1 MAAQNPPL
9 AADDFDSDSV
19 ISEPPGSLESL
30 RSSVMRFHV
39 ENGRTYHSMSSGK
52 YSFPNDEREA
62 ERLDMQHHMWMLT
75 LRGKLCLCPKQDEPA
90 KRVLDCG
97 TGTGIWAMDYADLHP
112 ESEVIGVDLSP
123 MQPSWVPPN
132 LSFELDDLEKD
143 WTWSKPF
150 DFIFGR
156 VLAGSISNYH
166 DFIAK
171 AYANLEPGGYLEMQ
185 DFALPYRSDDD
196 TLPTSGPLHQLSAL
210 FIEGTTKAGRR
221 MDVAPTYAR
230 LLREAGFEGVVEW
243 QSKWPV
249 NRWPRDPYFKEIG
262 VWTHANLDTGLEGL
276 TLALFTRFLGW
287 SREETLAF
295 CAEVR
300 AALKDTRTH
309 AYLPIYVVYGRK
321 PLEETEMTGSPV
333 MSGGA
338 GDGPLSPSLDPDP
351 GTTTG

>member
-62 ERLDMQHHMWMLT
+62 ERLAVSMPEAGRAGQEGSRLRDGDGDMGDG
-75 LRGKLCLCPKQDEPA
+75 LR
-90 KRVLDCG
+90 
-97 TGTGIWAMDYADLHP
+97 
-112 ESEVIGVDLSP
+112 
-123 MQPSWVPPN
+123 VPPN

-321 PLEETEMTGSPV
+321 PLEKTEMTGSPV